1 MDLEWDLKL
10 LLLLC
15 RVVGKVCGFK
25 ESIFGCSAKEKK
37 EHNRKSGNGAC
48 DILTLERCWLLGF
61 LS

>member
-25 ESIFGCSAKEKK
+25 ESIFGYSAKEKK
-37 EHNRKSGNGAC
+37 EHNQKNGNGAC
-48 DILTLERCWLLGF
+48 DILTLE
-61 LS
+61 